1 MGSGAMKLGTA
12 AACAALALTSVGL
25 SAGAASADP
34 IGDASA
40 GQDALNKGD
49 LSTAINLF
57 SRAIDSHGL
66 PRAGLE
72 SAYVERATAY
82 AGLHKYD
89 LALADLDF
97 AQTLSPDDPDAR
109 GLRGQ
114 IPATAELDQ
123 ASAAHRGAAL
133 FDRGDYDGAIAALD
147 RSLSLNPNDEYSL
160 YERGLAGQARA

>member
-1 MGSGAMKLGTA
+1 MKLAIAG
-12 AACAALALTSVGL
+12 ACAALALTAALAAAAGGACADPVAD
-25 SAGAASADP
+25 AGAA
-34 IGDASA
+34 
-40 GQDALNKGD
+40 QDALNKGD
-49 LSTAINLF
+49 LNGAVSLF

-89 LALADLDF
+89 LALADVDF
-97 AQTLSPDDPDAR
+97 ALAISPDDPDAR

-114 IPATAELDQ
+114 IPATAEMDQ

-133 FDRGDYDGAIAALD
+133 LDRGDYDGA
-147 RSLSLNPNDEYSL
+147 
-160 YERGLAGQARA
+160 LA